1 MNKIK
6 KTFFLIT
13 KTVLALVFL
22 LTVILFFYAGHFYDA
37 TKKEVKENK
46 DIKEEKLLEEE
57 EIKEAEVKEQEK
69 EISKQEETINEPTEN
84 KTEVKQVITSIEDG
98 LFITV
103 GNRAITKSDIVNE
116 IKIILILNNESYSDA
131 NRDRLQE
138 MAIKSTIARNIK
150 QIEIDKNSFLEF
162 NQRDLMKE
170 LTRLANRINVDVD
183 TLKNICSSNEL
194 DFSLIENQVKTE
206 LLWNSLIFQLYKN
219 RLSINIEEIE
229 EQLNLIRGKKE
240 LEEYLISEIVI
251 KPVEKNK
258 LKSEIDKLKNKIEV
272 EGFEQVAMNLSIS
285 ETAVKGGDLGWLNEN
300 IISKKYISKISATP
314 IGNIS
319 EPVFLPEGILI
330 FKIRDKRKIKRDIE
344 EEKNQLVNSEKTK
357 ILKMHASSHYDKLK
371 RSIAVKF
378 LNE

>member
-1 MNKIK
+1 VNKIK

-229 EQLNLIRGKKE
+229 EQLNLIRDRKE

>member
-229 EQLNLIRGKKE
+229 EQLNLIRDRKE